1 MDDRTNTEYQITFNL
16 SNTLLPNNPL
26 GIQMVNLINR
36 ENCKE
41 NLGLEQVQRNFFMKS
56 RAVKI
61 ETGHK
66 TFEVWPGFSFS
77 INIYEAGLFLCANVR
92 AKVLPKHSVLDVL
105 KITYRE
111 IEDQAVGRNWDA
123 RKRVDEFRR
132 EAIKRV
138 AGIQVRTMFN
148 NKTYRVD
155 DVDFRLSPG
164 NFAIFFSVKIYLF

>member
-1 MDDRTNTEYQITFNL
+1 
-16 SNTLLPNNPL
+16 
-26 GIQMVNLINR
+26 
-36 ENCKE
+36 
-41 NLGLEQVQRNFFMKS
+41 MKS

-92 AKVLPKHSVLDVL
+92 AKVLPKHSVLDVM

-111 IEDQAVGRNWDA
+111 IEDQAAQRHWDYQ
-123 RKRVDEFRR
+123 KRLEEFRR
-132 EAIKRV
+132 EVIKRV

-164 NFAIFFSVKIYLF
+164 KLAMSFSHKRLSSFGYGTTRWRNFELQDLL